1 MSRGTAIPT
10 KLHVRPAM
18 TQISQRI
25 SAVWPESS
33 KGSLCVTKDPKRLQ
47 ADSEDSDKPSRVRNL
62 NWVFAGRTCNLAG
75 NAVTRLIL
83 FSIIKINIMLF
94 VNSES
99 HDQPAYLFS
108 EIQSTL
114 FLFCCSLLLML
125 LGCCF
130 LFCFVLFCFFVF
142 FAVVLSCFF
151 FVFFTSCTVIG
162 CNVSTNSE
170 DSKQPCKDICSK
182 AKSYLH
188 CSYIF

>member
-1 MSRGTAIPT
+1 M
-10 KLHVRPAM
+10 
-18 TQISQRI
+18 
-25 SAVWPESS
+25 
-33 KGSLCVTKDPKRLQ
+33 
-47 ADSEDSDKPSRVRNL
+47 
-62 NWVFAGRTCNLAG
+62 
-75 NAVTRLIL
+75 TRLIL

-114 FLFCCSLLLML
+114 FLFCCSFLLLL

-130 LFCFVLFCFFVF
+130 LFCVVLFFCCCFVLFFLC
-142 FAVVLSCFF
+142 
-151 FVFFTSCTVIG
+151 FFTSCTVIG

-170 DSKQPCKDICSK
+170 DSKQPCKDVCSK

-188 CSYIF
+188 CSYIYKSKLRFPLRRSSIWFKIRYIEIIIHVSG